1 MRFILFLLFPA
12 LELYLLVKV
21 GGIIG
26 AFNMVLWVF
35 ASALI
40 GMWAVH
46 TQGQSAMLKARAEM
60 NAGKV
65 PQTSFLDGLLLFS
78 GGVLLILP
86 GLITDAVG
94 LLLLI
99 PPVRRWAASRLAA
112 YLTARQASATSGSTR
127 IFFFQSGGFPGAS
140 SDPFMR
146 SGPDNAVFHESP
158 LDNNQPPRQA
168 TIIESTAI
176 EIKPS
181 SPGKG
186 DEPGNGASTFDSMGD
201 DKDDNVSNNKGDN
214 KD

>member
-1 MRFILFLLFPA
+1 MRLILFFLFPA

-26 AFNMVLWVF
+26 ALNMVLWVF

-46 TQGQSAMLKARAEM
+46 AQGQSAILKARAEM

-65 PQTSFLDGLLLFS
+65 PQASFLDGPLLFF

-99 PPVRRWAASRLAA
+99 PPVRRWATARLAA
-112 YLTARQASATSGSTR
+112 YLTARQTSAAGAGTR
-127 IFFFQSGGFPGAS
+127 IFFFQSGFPGPS
-140 SDPFMR
+140 SSADQFTRP
-146 SGPDNAVFHESP
+146 GPGNTVFHQSP
-158 LDNNQPPRQA
+158 LDNEQSPRQA

-176 EIKPS
+176 EIKP
-181 SPGKG
+181 PPDKP
-186 DEPGNGASTFDSMGD
+186 DEPEPDEASRQTEALP
-201 DKDDNVSNNKGDN
+201 N